1 MADALLQVSNLETYY
16 GKLLATAAAADT
28 ERPELREARAFR

>member
-1 MADALLQVSNLETYY
+1 VIAPKTYY

-28 ERPELREARAFR
+28 ERPELSAAKAFK